1 LKLNTDI
8 VNEEK
13 SMIQRK
19 IRLVFVAVFFIGV
32 TGLWAGDTA
41 TFVDLGF
48 SPDGKTYMF
57 GQYGLQSGT
66 LRPWADLFIV
76 DVSKNDF
83 VSGGRLSYVHDG
95 PIVAGQDGSGALY
108 RLIAQN
114 ASMAERYR
122 INYCFQGQPLFVAID
137 GSEGSRAV
145 PVEFRDFETGANYR
159 ASLVSY
165 VEGSGANL
173 KSSFFINLERTA
185 RDGSKKSYT
194 VGNPQIKRSFV
205 ASYIIRKVMIA
216 PHDGSMIFLIEMK
229 RQEGG
234 DINIRYMV
242 EALRL

>member
-1 LKLNTDI
+1 
-8 VNEEK
+8 
-13 SMIQRK
+13 MFQRG
-19 IRLVFVAVFFIGV
+19 IRLSLVIVFLIGV

-48 SPDGKTYMF
+48 SSDGKTYMF

-76 DVSKNDF
+76 DVSKNNF
-83 VSGGRLSYVHDG
+83 VNGGRLSYVHDG
-95 PIVAGQDGSGALY
+95 PVVAGQDGSGALY

-122 INYCFQGQPLFVAID
+122 INYCFQGQPLFIAIN
-137 GSEGSRAV
+137 GSEGSGTAV

-173 KSSFFINLERTA
+173 KSSFFIKLERTA
-185 RDGSKKSYT
+185 RDGSKKVYT
-194 VGNPQIKRSFV
+194 VGNPQIKRSLV
-205 ASYIIRKVMIA
+205 ASYIIRRVMIA